1 MVNVDSSLGRRWS
14 LTCRKDAMKNRKVK
28 VKGGTVGKRQLREAF
43 RNAAVMLKFG
53 SL

>member
-1 MVNVDSSLGRRWS
+1 MGRQWR

-28 VKGGTVGKRQLREAF
+28 VKGGTLGKRWLREVF
-43 RNAAVMLKFG
+43 RNVTVTLNFD